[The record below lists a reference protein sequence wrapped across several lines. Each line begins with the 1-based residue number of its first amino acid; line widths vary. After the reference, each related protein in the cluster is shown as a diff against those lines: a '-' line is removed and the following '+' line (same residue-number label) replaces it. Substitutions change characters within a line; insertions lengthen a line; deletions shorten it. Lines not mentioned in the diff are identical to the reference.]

1 MDPRA
6 KEILDRASDTQYKYV
21 IARLTHPTRSAAARS
36 IGMNRSSPSNWDNLA
51 ELEEAV
57 FLLRPDVIEAAKLAL
72 VELALDA
79 VGALG
84 DALGDK
90 AHRVRAAQA
99 ILDRVGL
106 PAASS
111 VDVTSKGQSLTPI
124 AFVEVVPPDDD
135 GA

>member
-6 KEILDRASDTQYKYV
+6 QEILGRATDVQYKYV
-21 IARLTHPTRSAAARS
+21 IARMTHPTRSAAARS
-36 IGMNRSSPSNWDNLA
+36 IGLNRSSPSHWDNLD

-57 FLLRPDVIEAAKLAL
+57 KLLRPDVIEAAKLAL

-90 AHRVRAAQA
+90 AYRVRAAQA
-99 ILDRVGL
+99 ILNRVGL
-106 PAASS
+106 PAQSA
-111 VDVTSKGQSLTPI
+111 VDVTSGGEPI
-124 AFVEVVPPDDD
+124 KATIYIPDNGRD
-135 GA
+135 